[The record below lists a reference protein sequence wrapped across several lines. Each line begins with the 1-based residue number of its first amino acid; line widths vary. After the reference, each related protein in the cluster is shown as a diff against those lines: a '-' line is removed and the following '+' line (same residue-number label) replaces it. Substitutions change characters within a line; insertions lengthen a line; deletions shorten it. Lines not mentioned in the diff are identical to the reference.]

1 MAVNAFL
8 GTVLWST
15 FAETHQFVGHH
26 FSGQPIL
33 TAALSGSVAGAFQAL
48 VAAPAENV
56 RLLIEGGSGGNSWS
70 SAWKEVFRST
80 STATMSKQQKIDEI
94 RHIRSWMREVR
105 EMAGRGWNGWAW
117 CCAKDACGKI
127 LLSIVYS

>member
-15 FAETHQFVGHH
+15 FAETHQFAAHH
-26 FSGQPIL
+26 LSGQPVL

-70 SAWKEVFRST
+70 SAWKEVFQYT
-80 STATMSKQQKIDEI
+80 STGTLSKQQKMEEI
-94 RHIRSWMREVR
+94 RLIRAWMKEVGT
-105 EMAGRGWNGWAW
+105 MAGRGWNGWGW
-117 CCAKDACGKI
+117 CCAKDACG
-127 LLSIVYS
+127 